1 MQLASPYQQIF
12 VAQNI
17 IPQKS
22 HEKGRGEAGEM
33 ASLRSLC
40 PPATPKPSSAVR
52 STPPVVFAG
61 RRKWAESGRRTR
73 GVVASRLGADGSDP
87 LLQAALR
94 AASLRFQES
103 LLPDPLFVDPYSGC
117 LLSPTVSHED
127 LEDKCLPS
135 LRHYRWTTK
144 YIDDKLLALLGT
156 MDELRQIVLLTDG
169 MDTRPYRLSWPCSCI
184 IFDISP
190 QSVFN
195 VASKKLKGTG
205 AKIGRNCNL
214 VHVPLESIDL
224 QAALY
229 KKGFSGNMPSLW
241 AIQGLPIS
249 TLTSLKGIL
258 SLVSSSTKKGS
269 ILMGELPAFLTG
281 TEFET
286 KEKRHQWTD
295 KLFMSHGFR
304 VNVVGY
310 NEIAKN
316 MHLDESFDDTKNI
329 VFSAEQLRFSDA
341 EMESWRAHLER
352 IEEEGD
358 EEGFEEL

>member
-1 MQLASPYQQIF
+1 
-12 VAQNI
+12 
-17 IPQKS
+17 
-22 HEKGRGEAGEM
+22 M
-33 ASLRSLC
+33 AALTSLC
-40 PPATPKPSSAVR
+40 PQATPKPSSAVR

-61 RRKWAESGRRTR
+61 RRKWAESRRRTG
-73 GVVASRLGADGSDP
+73 GVVASRLGADASDP

-103 LLPDPLFVDPYSGC
+103 LRPDPLFVDPYSGC

-144 YIDDKLLALLGT
+144 YVDDKLLALLGT
-156 MDELRQIVLLTDG
+156 MDELSQIVLLTDG
-169 MDTRPYRLSWPCSCI
+169 MDTRPYRLSWPFSCV

-195 VASKKLKGTG
+195 VASQKLKGTG

-229 KKGFSGNMPSLW
+229 KKGFSGNKPSLW

-258 SLVSSSTKKGS
+258 SLVSSSAMKGS
-269 ILMGELPAFLTG
+269 ILMGELPDFLAG
-281 TEFET
+281 AEFET

-310 NEIAKN
+310 DEIAKN
-316 MHLDESFDDTKNI
+316 VDLDEPFDDTRNI

-352 IEEEGD
+352 IEQEGD

>member
-1 MQLASPYQQIF
+1 MAPTRCSRRLSVPLLFASKSRSSQILFLLIHIPVAFFLLLLAMRIWRISVYLLCATIGGR
-12 VAQNI
+12 QNI
-17 IPQKS
+17 LMIN
-22 HEKGRGEAGEM
+22 
-33 ASLRSLC
+33 
-40 PPATPKPSSAVR
+40 
-52 STPPVVFAG
+52 
-61 RRKWAESGRRTR
+61 
-73 GVVASRLGADGSDP
+73 
-87 LLQAALR
+87 
-94 AASLRFQES
+94 
-103 LLPDPLFVDPYSGC
+103 
-117 LLSPTVSHED
+117 
-127 LEDKCLPS
+127 
-135 LRHYRWTTK
+135 
-144 YIDDKLLALLGT
+144 
-156 MDELRQIVLLTDG
+156 G